1 MHDSSDNNPKF
12 ISRRSLMR
20 EVIFKVLFSF
30 DTNKKSDPKT
40 ISMMITELFSEQ
52 DIYNKPLVHEAEE
65 YVMDEVEKQ
74 AEIDEIIKRFLF
86 NWEWERVSAV
96 DRNILRLGVYELL
109 YKMNIPIEVTLN
121 ESVEIAKKYGTEK
134 SSKFVNGILD
144 SIARELVPREK
155 HSL

>member
-1 MHDSSDNNPKF
+1 MHDSSDYNPKP
-12 ISRRSLMR
+12 ISRRRVMR

-65 YVMDEVEKQ
+65 YVLNEVEKQ
-74 AEIDEIIKRFLF
+74 SVIDGIIKKFLF
-86 NWEWERVSAV
+86 NWEWDRVSAV
-96 DRNILRLGVYELL
+96 DKNILRLGVYELL

-121 ESVEIAKKYGTEK
+121 ESVEIAKKYGTDK

-144 SIARELVPREK
+144 SVARELVPKEK